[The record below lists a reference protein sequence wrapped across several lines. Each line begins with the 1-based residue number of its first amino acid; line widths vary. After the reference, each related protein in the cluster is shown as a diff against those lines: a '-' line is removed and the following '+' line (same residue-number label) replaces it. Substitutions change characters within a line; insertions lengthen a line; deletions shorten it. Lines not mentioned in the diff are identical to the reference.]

1 MKSPYDILGVPPSA
15 SADDIR
21 RAYRRL
27 AKSNHPDTNPDKKDA
42 AATFAAISSA
52 HALLS
57 DTEKRARFDR
67 GEIDGAGADIQRP
80 RPGWHDFSGGGR
92 GAGGFDPN
100 DIEEM
105 LRQAGG
111 GRRRGDFKIR
121 GEDARYTLAVAFM
134 DAALGTIRR
143 ITLPDGRSL
152 DVTIPAGH
160 GDGQALRLRG
170 QGQPGFGGGPPGDAL
185 IEIAVAPHRFFRRED
200 NDIIL
205 DLPVT
210 LPEAILGARIEV
222 PTLTGTVALSIPPH
236 SGPGTRL
243 RLRGRGIGAGHQFVV
258 LSIVLPQQAEPALEE
273 FLRSWTPDHPQH
285 PRQDM
290 LP

>member
-1 MKSPYDILGVPPSA
+1 MKSPYDILGVAPTA
-15 SADDIR
+15 SAGDIR

-27 AKSNHPDTNPDKKDA
+27 AKANHPDTNPDKKDA

-52 HALLS
+52 NTLLT

-67 GEIDGAGADIQRP
+67 GEIDATGADIQRP
-80 RPGWHDFSGGGR
+80 RPGWHDFSAGGR
-92 GAGGFDPN
+92 QPGGFDPN

-105 LRQAGG
+105 LRQGGG

-121 GEDARYTLAVAFM
+121 GEDARYSLPVAFM

-160 GDGQALRLRG
+160 RDGQALRLRG
-170 QGQPGFGGGPPGDAL
+170 QGQPGFGGGPAGDAL
-185 IEIAVAPHRFFRRED
+185 IEITVAPHRFFRRD
-200 NDIIL
+200 GDDIIL

-210 LPEAILGARIEV
+210 LQEAILGARIEV
-222 PTLTGTVALSIPPH
+222 PTLTGTVALSIPPR

-243 RLRGRGIGAGHQFVV
+243 RLRGRGIGAGHQFVL
-258 LSIVLPQQAEPALEE
+258 LSVVLPQDSEPALEE
-273 FLRSWTPDHPQH
+273 FLRGWTPDNPQD
-285 PRQDM
+285 PRMDM

>member
-1 MKSPYDILGVPPSA
+1 MKSPYDILRVAPAA
-15 SADDIR
+15 SAADIR
-21 RAYRRL
+21 RAYHRL
-27 AKSNHPDTNPDKKDA
+27 AKANHPDANPDKKDA
-42 AATFAAISSA
+42 AEKFAAISSA
-52 HALLS
+52 HAVLS

-67 GEIDGAGADIQRP
+67 GEIDATGAEIQRP
-80 RPGWHDFSGGGR
+80 RPGRHDFNPGGHQQ
-92 GAGGFDPN
+92 GGFNPS

-111 GRRRGDFKIR
+111 GRRRGDFKTR
-121 GEDARYTLAVAFM
+121 GEDARYSLAVAFM
-134 DAALGTIRR
+134 DAAIGTIRR

-160 GDGQALRLRG
+160 ADGQALRLRG

-185 IEIAVAPHRFFRRED
+185 IEITVAPHRFFRRED